1 MTELKP
7 CPFCENNYRFDLRG
21 EYLYL
26 ACNGCQ
32 IYFSVKISELMTY
45 EEIEESKYFMDK
57 KFIERAKNH
66 LIELWNTRAPSK
78 DRELLVEL
86 SKPNISF
93 DDLCNES
100 YVSNTV
106 TDGKTTLLLG
116 NSIEFTERDTK
127 EGAEARIAL
136 RIRKHLEGN
145 P

>member
-1 MTELKP
+1 MTEI
-7 CPFCENNYRFDLRG
+7 RTID
-21 EYLYL
+21 
-26 ACNGCQ
+26 
-32 IYFSVKISELMTY
+32 
-45 EEIEESKYFMDK
+45 D
-57 KFIERAKNH
+57 
-66 LIELWNTRAPSK
+66 LIELLQNLQKREKQRLERDSINLILSSNAEMDIYCAKSAAMCAAFATAERFAQELKVSMENVPSK

-136 RIRKHLEGN
+136 RIRKHLEEN
-145 P
+145 PC